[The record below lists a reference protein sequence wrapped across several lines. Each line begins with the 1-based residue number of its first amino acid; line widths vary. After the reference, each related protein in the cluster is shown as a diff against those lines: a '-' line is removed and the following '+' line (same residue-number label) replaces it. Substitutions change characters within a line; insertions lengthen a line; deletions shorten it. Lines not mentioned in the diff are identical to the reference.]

1 MKIGIVNDT
10 VFAAEALRRIIA
22 GDNKHEVIW
31 VARSGEDALEKS
43 SKLHPDSPN
52 LAEDND
58 LIEREW
64 VEKAKAI
71 VERTRED
78 PHLQNKEINRF
89 KADYLN
95 KRYKKV
101 IKVNES

>member
-43 SKLHPDSPN
+43 SKLRPDAI
-52 LAEDND
+52 LMD
-58 LIEREW
+58 LIMPGMDGIE
-64 VEKAKAI
+64 A
-71 VERTRED
+71 TRRITEM
-78 PHLQNKEINRF
+78 PP
-89 KADYLN
+89 
-95 KRYKKV
+95 
-101 IKVNES
+101 